1 MQLLLDTHALI
12 WWLSNDSTI
21 SGKAKKAI
29 ADPDNIVFV
38 SAASAWEIA
47 IKKSLG
53 KLQAPDDLSV
63 QIEEKRFTP
72 LAISINHALTVEKLP
87 LHHQDPFDRIIIAQ
101 AISENLIIIT
111 RDRKFKTYKVK
122 TIKC

>member
-12 WWLSNDSTI
+12 WWLSNDSTL
-21 SGKAKKAI
+21 SVKAKEAI

-63 QIEEKRFTP
+63 QIKKKRFRP
-72 LAISINHALTVEKLP
+72 LAITIDHALTVEKLP
-87 LHHQDPFDRIIIAQ
+87 LHHQDPFDRILIAQ
-101 AISENLIIIT
+101 ALYKNLIIVT
-111 RDRKFKTYKVK
+111 RDRKFELYEVK
-122 TIKC
+122 TIEC

>member
-63 QIEEKRFTP
+63 QIEEKRFTS
-72 LAISINHALTVEKLP
+72 LAISINHALMIEKLP
-87 LHHQDPFDRIIIAQ
+87 LHHQDPFDRILIAQ

-111 RDRKFKTYKVK
+111 RDRKFKAYEVK